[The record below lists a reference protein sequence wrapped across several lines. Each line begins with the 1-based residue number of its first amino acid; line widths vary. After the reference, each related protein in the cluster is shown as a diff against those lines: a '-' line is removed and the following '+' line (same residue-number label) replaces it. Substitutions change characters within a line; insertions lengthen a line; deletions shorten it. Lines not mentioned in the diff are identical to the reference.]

1 MLISQ
6 DEPWSALRARAATG
20 RLGDLV
26 RSGGA
31 MVFVN
36 QSVEALPTQHLS

>member
-1 MLISQ
+1 MVSPSS
-6 DEPWSALRARAATG
+6 EAATG

-36 QSVEALPTQHLS
+36 QSVEALLTQYRS